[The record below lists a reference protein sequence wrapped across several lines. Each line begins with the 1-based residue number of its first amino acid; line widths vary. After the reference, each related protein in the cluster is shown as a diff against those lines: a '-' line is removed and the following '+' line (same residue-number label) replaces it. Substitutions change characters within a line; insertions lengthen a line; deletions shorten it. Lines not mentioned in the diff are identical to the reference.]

1 MTRESGCLFGVDT
14 SVRDGISNNYLQT
27 RLPSPSRSHVC
38 FSTNVGRETATDSV
52 NVVTRVPST
61 YNRVIIVPKCLD
73 KSNEQRETLAFFF
86 FSFLFF
92 SFFLKYLEK
101 VGKMNFLI
109 IEDRLAGKLTIFQF
123 TFDSLEMNFAHSI
136 KHAAFLFIFRIKI
149 SKSRITSFFH
159 SYFFLRSNFS

>member
-92 SFFLKYLEK
+92 FFFFEIFGEGWKNELSYNRGSTSWETHDFSIHLRFSRDEFRTLDKTRCISFYLSYQ
-101 VGKMNFLI
+101 NF
-109 IEDRLAGKLTIFQF
+109 
-123 TFDSLEMNFAHSI
+123 
-136 KHAAFLFIFRIKI
+136 KI
-149 SKSRITSFFH
+149 SHYKLLP
-159 SYFFLRSNFS
+159 FLLLPPL